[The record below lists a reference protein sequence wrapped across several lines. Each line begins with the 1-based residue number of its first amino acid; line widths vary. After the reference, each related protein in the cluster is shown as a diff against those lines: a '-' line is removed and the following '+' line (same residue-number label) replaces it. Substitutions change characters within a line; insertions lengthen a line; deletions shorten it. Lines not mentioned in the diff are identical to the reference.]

1 MYRVLGY
8 GWLGIYVSCVEI
20 AVMCIYVSCVGKMV
34 VGVYVSCVGIRMVGC
49 NMDGRDLYI
58 VLIYRL
64 FAFMYRVLG

>member
-1 MYRVLGY
+1 
-8 GWLGIYVSCVEI
+8 
-20 AVMCIYVSCVGKMV
+20 V